1 VGIKLDRADAGNAL
15 TGTLFKDVGITQDQ
29 LNNGQTILL
38 LMIVVFEIPSNI
50 LLTRLGAKWWIS
62 SQSKSTHQF
71 QGLIQS
77 SLLALLPR
85 LSA

>member
-1 VGIKLDRADAGNAL
+1 MGIKLDRADAGNAL

-62 SQSKSTHQF
+62 SQSESTQR
-71 QGLIQS
+71 LEANQS
-77 SLLALLPR
+77 SLLASLPR
-85 LSA
+85 HSA